1 MKAAFKRD
9 PLATWPVLQRCN
21 QTGKCSEKLSACY
34 QKEKVLKPEGS
45 MACRRM
51 EIFPEQSK
59 SGSKSLQHGRL
70 PGGHP
75 ARY

>member
-9 PLATWPVLQRCN
+9 PLAKWPVLQRSN
-21 QTGKCSEKLSACY
+21 QTGNVLICRQLVGND
-34 QKEKVLKPEGS
+34 QKVLKPEGS

-51 EIFPEQSK
+51 EIVPEKSK
-59 SGSKSLQHGRL
+59 SGSKSLQHGGF

>member
-9 PLATWPVLQRCN
+9 PLTTWPVLQCCN
-21 QTGKCSEKLSACY
+21 QTGKCCDMLSACW

-45 MACRRM
+45 MVCRRM
-51 EIFPEQSK
+51 ETFPEQSK
-59 SGSKSLQHGRL
+59 SLQHGGF
-70 PGGHP
+70 PGGYP

>member
-9 PLATWPVLQRCN
+9 PLATWPVLQRYN
-21 QTGKCSEKLSACY
+21 QTGKCCDMLSACW

-45 MACRRM
+45 VACRHM

-59 SGSKSLQHGRL
+59 SGSKILQHGGF
-70 PGGHP
+70 PGGYP